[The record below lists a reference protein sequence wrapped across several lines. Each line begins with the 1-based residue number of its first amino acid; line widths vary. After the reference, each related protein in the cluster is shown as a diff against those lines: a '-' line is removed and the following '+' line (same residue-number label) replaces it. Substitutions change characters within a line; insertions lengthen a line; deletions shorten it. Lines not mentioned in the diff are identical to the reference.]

1 MSEDTF
7 KDQLAI
13 EEKAEDLA
21 KQAMDLGLIPSFT
34 IRYYPDC
41 WEFFLPNQTEPDFL
55 TPEEAYFKL
64 KKLLE
69 GAGKS

>member
-1 MSEDTF
+1 MSENTF
-7 KDQLAI
+7 TSQLAI
-13 EEKAEDLA
+13 EEKAENLA

-41 WEFFLPNQTEPDFL
+41 WEFSLPNQKEPDFL

-64 KKLLE
+64 KKMLE
-69 GAGKS
+69 GAGKA